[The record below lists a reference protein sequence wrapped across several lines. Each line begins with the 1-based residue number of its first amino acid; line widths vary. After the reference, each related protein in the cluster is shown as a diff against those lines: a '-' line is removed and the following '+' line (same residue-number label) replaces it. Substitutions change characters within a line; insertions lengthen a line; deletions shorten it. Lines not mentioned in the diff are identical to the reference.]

1 MASIVRMIVVE
12 TNTLTT
18 NFCEALSNTGS
29 EVDVFYGTA
38 VTETDGDYWYGGGCA
53 SPPCHVLICLLFNQ
67 QECRRQQLF

>member
-29 EVDVFYGTA
+29 EVDVFYGA
-38 VTETDGDYWYGGGCA
+38 GVTETDGD
-53 SPPCHVLICLLFNQ
+53 
-67 QECRRQQLF
+67 